1 MGMIL
6 SQNNKFYFYLF
17 LSAAWFLLIIYL
29 MVFFRADTGSLSFTY
44 SDKLI
49 HFILFFV
56 QSFLIT
62 KSYFLRNKILNLSV
76 FKILVPFI
84 FFCIIIEVSQIFIPY
99 RDFELFDLLTNIFGS
114 IIGSIIGYFFSK

>member
-1 MGMIL
+1 MGMSL
-6 SQNNKFYFYLF
+6 SQNNKFYFYLS

-29 MVFFRADTGSLSFTY
+29 MVFYRAKASSLSFSY

-62 KSYFLRNKILNLSV
+62 KSYFLKNKILNLSV

-84 FFCIIIEVSQIFIPY
+84 FFCIIIEVAQIFIPY
-99 RDFELFDLLTNIFGS
+99 RNFELFDLLTNIFGS
-114 IIGSIIGYFFSK
+114 ILGSIIGYFFSK